1 MTVEQKLRELD
12 IILTKIIL
20 PHVEVVENSLTQKI
34 DYLALM
40 TKKLLREYLQLEK
53 KDQGETDVRNDRDF
67 LANKRVEC
75 AGDMLS
81 LLFEDL
87 FKRFNSEVKK
97 ELDKLLIK
105 VKNME
110 EFQKNTSQTFRMI
123 F

>member
-1 MTVEQKLRELD
+1 M
-12 IILTKIIL
+12 
-20 PHVEVVENSLTQKI
+20 
-34 DYLALM
+34 
-40 TKKLLREYLQLEK
+40 
-53 KDQGETDVRNDRDF
+53 RNDRDF

-105 VKNME
+105 VKSME
-110 EFQKNTSQTFRMI
+110 DF
-123 F
+123 

>member
-1 MTVEQKLRELD
+1 M
-12 IILTKIIL
+12 
-20 PHVEVVENSLTQKI
+20 
-34 DYLALM
+34 
-40 TKKLLREYLQLEK
+40 
-53 KDQGETDVRNDRDF
+53 RNDRDF

-110 EFQKNTSQTFRMI
+110 EF
-123 F
+123 